1 LAGPSA
7 THLGVTTL
15 ERPGCRA
22 GTPER
27 RAIQHLR
34 RPYGSIST
42 AGMGR
47 IRLGGRHRRLPA
59 AGAAP
64 IDESHGL
71 VPGQRRGRELV
82 ASLKVELTHRRHY
95 RTLAEARTAIFAWI
109 APPVEWEQQ
118 HATINPL
125 PSTMAA

>member
-1 LAGPSA
+1 
-7 THLGVTTL
+7 
-15 ERPGCRA
+15 
-22 GTPER
+22 
-27 RAIQHLR
+27 
-34 RPYGSIST
+34 
-42 AGMGR
+42 MGR